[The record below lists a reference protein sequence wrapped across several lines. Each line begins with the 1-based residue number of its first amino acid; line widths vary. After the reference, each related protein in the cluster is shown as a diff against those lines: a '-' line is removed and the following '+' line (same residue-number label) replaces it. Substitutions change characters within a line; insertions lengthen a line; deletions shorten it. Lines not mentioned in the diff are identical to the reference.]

1 MWMTLRYS
9 CGPSET
15 AKAERVK
22 LYRSKSEA
30 LEAAGLR
37 E

>member
-1 MWMTLRYS
+1 LWTIRDGKAIRMRS
-9 CGPSET
+9 CW
-15 AKAERVK
+15 ERP
-22 LYRSKSEA
+22 EA

>member
-1 MWMTLRYS
+1 VATIRDGKTRRLEWFEKRD
-9 CGPSET
+9 
-15 AKAERVK
+15 
-22 LYRSKSEA
+22 EA